1 MSRFFIE
8 RPIFSAVIA
17 IVILIAGAVSI
28 KGLPVAQYP
37 EITPPTV
44 QVTAAYPGANAQ
56 VVSETVAQPIEQ
68 EVNGV
73 ENMIYMSSVCAADGS
88 YTLTVSF
95 KIGTDLDMATVLVQ
109 NRVSIALAKL
119 PEEVKR
125 LGVTTKKQSTNIV
138 MLLSLDS
145 KGDRYDK
152 LFLSNYA
159 TMRLKDDL
167 ARLQGVGDV
176 QIFGVGDYSMRIWL
190 DPAKLEAH
198 GITTSDVIHAIQEQN
213 VQVAAGKI
221 GEPPAPPGQQ
231 FEYTV
236 NVKGRLA
243 DAKEFGNIIIKTAP
257 GGRFLR
263 VRDVARVELGAQTYN
278 VFGMRNN
285 KPSAILAIYQ
295 IPGANAIEVQ
305 KRVIAKMNE
314 LKKNFPPGLQYGVP
328 LDTTQFISASIKE
341 VVVTLLIAILLVVLT
356 LFIFLQDWRSTIIPS
371 VTIPVSLIG
380 TFLMMK
386 LLGFSINLISLF
398 GLVLAIGIVV
408 DDAIIVV
415 ENTDRL
421 MAEEG
426 LEPRPAAIKAMEEIG
441 GAVVA
446 TTLVLLAVFVP
457 TAFMGGITGQLYRQ
471 FALTI
476 SGATIIS
483 SINALTLSPALCALL
498 LRREKGKPN
507 VFFRM
512 FNWAFEH
519 TTNGY
524 MFVVRGFLRKSF
536 LMIILAAVIAVLSVR
551 WFGKLP
557 TSFLPLEDQG
567 YTYISAQLPDAAS
580 LQRTAAIAREIT
592 KRVEKI
598 PGVKDCVAVPGFSL
612 LENAFLSNFA
622 SFFVSFKPFDERL
635 PKGHDLNFIMSNIR
649 KNVSDILGA
658 RVIAFAPP
666 AIPGLGTSAG
676 FKMMVQDKS
685 GLGPFVLQQATDVLA
700 EKANT
705 QSSLRGVYSTFR
717 ATIPQLFVDIDRNA
731 AKMIGVPLTEIFG
744 TLQAYLGSAYVNDF
758 TKYGRNFQVKVQAE
772 PDARAKVSDIKRLRV
787 RNVKGEMVP
796 LGTFIN
802 TKFILGPQVLT
813 RFNLYP
819 SAAIN
824 GEAAPGFSSGQALE
838 IMEDLAGKN
847 LPGGMG
853 YAWTEMS
860 YQEKKASKGAGV
872 IFLMSIIFVFL
883 VLAAQYESWSIPL
896 GVIMVVPLSLLG
908 VVLAVVMR
916 GMSVNT
922 YTQIGVVLLV
932 ALAAKNAI
940 LIVEF
945 AKDEHEKGKSIFDA
959 AAGAAKLRFR
969 PILMTSLSFVL
980 GTAPLVV
987 ATGAGAGSRQALGTA
1002 VFGGQIAAIVMAVLF
1017 VPVFYKVVQ
1026 QTSEWLKRPKGG
1038 KKKVDSGKMSEG
1050 ALDGSDRQG

>member
-8 RPIFSAVIA
+8 RPIFSSVIA

-95 KIGTDLDMATVLVQ
+95 EIGTNLDMATVLVQ

-119 PEEVKR
+119 PEEVTR

-145 KGDRYDK
+145 KDDRYDK
-152 LFLSNYA
+152 LFLSNFA

-167 ARLQGVGDV
+167 ARLPGVGDV

-190 DPAKLEAH
+190 DPAKMEAH
-198 GITTSDVIHAIQEQN
+198 GITTTDVINAIREQN

-221 GEPPAPPGQQ
+221 GEPPAPKGQQ

-236 NVKGRLA
+236 NVKGRLI
-243 DAKEFGNIIIKTAP
+243 DEKEFGNIIIKTAP

-263 VRDVARVELGAQTYN
+263 VRDVAKVKLGAQTYN
-278 VFGMRNN
+278 VFGLRNN

-295 IPGANAIEVQ
+295 IPGANAIDVQ
-305 KRVIAKMNE
+305 KHVIAKMDE
-314 LKKNFPPGLQYGVP
+314 LKKIFPPGLQYGVP
-328 LDTTQFISASIKE
+328 LDTTKFISASIKE
-341 VVVTLLIAILLVVLT
+341 VITTLIIAILLVVLT

-371 VTIPVSLIG
+371 VTIPVSLVG

-386 LLGFSINLISLF
+386 LMGFSINLISLF

-408 DDAIIVV
+408 DDAIVVV

-421 MAEEG
+421 MVEEG
-426 LEPRPAAIKAMEEIG
+426 LDPRPAAIKAMEEVG

-476 SGATIIS
+476 SGATVIS

-507 VFFRM
+507 IFFRW
-512 FNWAFEH
+512 FNWIFDH
-519 TTNGY
+519 TTNAY
-524 MFVVRGFLRKSF
+524 MAIVRGFLRKSF
-536 LMIILAAVIAVLSVR
+536 FMLLVAAAIAVVSVK
-551 WFGKLP
+551 WFGGLP
-557 TSFLPLEDQG
+557 SSFLPLEDQG
-567 YTYISAQLPDAAS
+567 YTFISAQLPDAAS
-580 LQRTAAIAREIT
+580 LQRTEQIAREIT
-592 KRVEKI
+592 KKVEKI
-598 PGVKDCVAVPGFSL
+598 PGVKDCVAVPGYSL

-622 SFFVSFKPFDERL
+622 SFFVSFKPFEERL
-635 PKGHDLNFIMSNIR
+635 PKGHNLEFIMASIR
-649 KNVSDILGA
+649 KNTSDIRGA
-658 RVIAFAPP
+658 RIIAFAPP

-676 FKMMVQDKS
+676 FKMMVQDKT
-685 GLGPFVLQQATDVLA
+685 GMGPFVLQQATEVLA

-731 AKMIGVPLTEIFG
+731 AKMMGIPLTEIFG
-744 TLQAYLGSAYVNDF
+744 TLQAYLGSSYVNDF
-758 TKYGRNFQVKVQAE
+758 TKFGRNFQVKVQAE
-772 PDARAKVSDIKRLRV
+772 ADARAKVDDIKRLRV
-787 RNVKGEMVP
+787 RNKEGKMIP
-796 LGTFIN
+796 LGSIIN
-802 TKFILGPQVLT
+802 SKFILGPQVLT

-819 SAAIN
+819 AAAVN
-824 GEAAPGFSSGQALE
+824 GEAAPGFSSGQALQV
-838 IMEDLAGKN
+838 MEDLADKN
-847 LPGGMG
+847 LPSGMG

-860 YQEKKASKGAGV
+860 YQEKKAAQGAGV
-872 IFLMSIIFVFL
+872 IFLLAIVFVFL
-883 VLAAQYESWSIPL
+883 VLSAQYESWSVPL

-916 GMSVNT
+916 GMSVST

-945 AKDEHEKGKSIFDA
+945 AKDAHEQGKSIFDA
-959 AAGAAKLRFR
+959 AAEAARLRFR

-987 ATGAGAGSRQALGTA
+987 ARGAGAGSRQALGTA
-1002 VFGGQIAAIVMAVLF
+1002 VFGGQIAAIIMAVLF

-1026 QTSEWLKRPKGG
+1026 STSEWFKKPKGKN
-1038 KKKVDSGKMSEG
+1038 KK
-1050 ALDGSDRQG
+1050 ASDPSQES

>member
-17 IVILIAGAVSI
+17 IVILIAGVVSI

-56 VVSETVAQPIEQ
+56 VVSETVAQPIEEQ
-68 EVNGV
+68 VNGV

-88 YTLTVSF
+88 YVLTVSF
-95 KIGTDLDMATVLVQ
+95 EIGTDLDMATVLVQ

-138 MLLSLDS
+138 LLLSLDS
-145 KGDRYDK
+145 KDDRYDK
-152 LFLSNYA
+152 LFLSNFA

-167 ARLQGVGDV
+167 ARLPGVGDV
-176 QIFGVGDYSMRIWL
+176 RIFGVGDYSMRIWL
-190 DPAKLEAH
+190 DPSKLEAH

-243 DAKEFGNIIIKTAP
+243 DAQEFGNIIVKTAP

-263 VRDVARVELGAQTYN
+263 IRDVGRVELGAQTYN
-278 VFGMRNN
+278 VFGLRNN

-295 IPGANAIEVQ
+295 IPGANAIDVQ
-305 KRVIAKMNE
+305 KNVIAKMDE
-314 LKKNFPPGLQYGVP
+314 LQKTFPPGLKYSVP
-328 LDTTQFISASIKE
+328 LDTTKFISASIKE
-341 VVVTLLIAILLVVLT
+341 VITTLIIAILLVVLT

-380 TFLMMK
+380 TFLMMN

-421 MAEEG
+421 MVEEG
-426 LEPRPAAIKAMEEIG
+426 MEPRPAAIKAMEEIG

-498 LRREKGKPN
+498 LRKEKGKPN
-507 VFFRM
+507 IFFRG
-512 FNWAFEH
+512 FNWAFDH

-524 MFVVRGFLRKSF
+524 MAIVRGFLRKSF
-536 LMIILAAVIAVLSVR
+536 ISMIIAAIIAVVSVK
-551 WFGKLP
+551 WFGNLP
-557 TSFLPLEDQG
+557 SSFLPLEDQG
-567 YTYISAQLPDAAS
+567 YAYISAQLPDAAS
-580 LQRTAAIAREIT
+580 LQRTEKIAREIT

-598 PGVKDCVAVPGFSL
+598 PGVMDCVAVPGYSM
-612 LENAFLSNFA
+612 LENAMLSNFA
-622 SFFVSFKPFDERL
+622 SFFVSFKPFEERL
-635 PKGHDLNFIMSNIR
+635 PKGHNLDFIMASIN
-649 KNVSDILGA
+649 KNLSDIRGA

-685 GLGPFVLQQATDVLA
+685 GMGPLVLQKATEVLA

-705 QSSLRGVYSTFR
+705 QSFLKGVYATFR
-717 ATIPQLFVDIDRNA
+717 ATIPQVFVDIDRNA
-731 AKMIGVPLTEIFG
+731 AKMMGIPLTEIFG
-744 TLQAYLGSAYVNDF
+744 TLQVYLGSAYVNDF
-758 TKYGRNFQVKVQAE
+758 TKYGRNFQVKVQAVAN
-772 PDARAKVSDIKRLRV
+772 ARTKIDDIKRLRV
-787 RNVKGEMVP
+787 RNSKGEMIP
-796 LGTFIN
+796 LGSFIN
-802 TKFILGPQVLT
+802 SKFILGPQVLT

-819 SAAIN
+819 AAAVN
-824 GEAAPGFSSGQALE
+824 GEAAPGFSSGQALQ
-838 IMEDLAGKN
+838 IMEDLADKN
-847 LPGGMG
+847 LPNGMG

-872 IFLMSIIFVFL
+872 VFLMSIVFVFL
-883 VLAAQYESWSIPL
+883 VLAAQYESWTIPL
-896 GVIMVVPLSLLG
+896 GVIMVVPLALLG
-908 VVLAVVMR
+908 VVVALVMR
-916 GMSVNT
+916 DMSVST

-945 AKDEHEKGKSIFDA
+945 AKDEHEKGKPIFDA
-959 AAGAAKLRFR
+959 AAEAAKLRFR

-1002 VFGGQIAAIVMAVLF
+1002 VFGGQIAAIIMAVLF
-1017 VPVFYKVVQ
+1017 VPVFYKAVQ
-1026 QTSEWLKRPKGG
+1026 ATSEWFKKPKG
-1038 KKKVDSGKMSEG
+1038 KENTPDPPDEV
-1050 ALDGSDRQG
+1050 

>member
-28 KGLPVAQYP
+28 KGLPVSQYP
-37 EITPPTV
+37 DITPPTV
-44 QVTAAYPGANAQ
+44 QVTALYPGANAQ

-95 KIGTDLDMATVLVQ
+95 EIGTNLDMATVLVQ

-145 KGDRYDK
+145 KDDRYDK
-152 LFLSNYA
+152 LFLSNFA

-167 ARLQGVGDV
+167 ARLPGVGDV
-176 QIFGVGDYSMRIWL
+176 KIFGVGDYSMRVWL
-190 DPAKLEAH
+190 DPSKLEAH

-221 GEPPAPPGQQ
+221 GEPPAPKGQQ

-236 NVKGRLA
+236 NVKGRLTNA
-243 DAKEFGNIIIKTAP
+243 EEFGNIIVKADP
-257 GGRFLR
+257 GSRFLR
-263 VRDVARVELGAQTYN
+263 VRDVAKVALGAQTYN
-278 VFGMRNN
+278 VFGLRNN

-295 IPGANAIEVQ
+295 IPGANAIDVQ
-305 KRVIAKMNE
+305 KHVIAKMNE
-314 LKKNFPPGLQYGVP
+314 LQKTFPPGLQYGVP

-341 VVVTLLIAILLVVLT
+341 VITTLIIAILLVILT

-386 LLGFSINLISLF
+386 MMGFSINLVSLF

-408 DDAIIVV
+408 DDAIVVV

-421 MAEEG
+421 MVEEG
-426 LEPRPAAIKAMEEIG
+426 LAPRPAAIKAMEEVG

-476 SGATIIS
+476 SGATVIS

-498 LRREKGKPN
+498 LRKEKGKPN
-507 VFFRM
+507 IFFRG
-512 FNWAFEH
+512 FNWAFDH

-524 MFVVRGFLRKSF
+524 MAIVRGFLRKSF
-536 LMIILAAVIAVLSVR
+536 FALIFAAAIAVVSVK
-551 WFGKLP
+551 WFGQLP
-557 TSFLPLEDQG
+557 SSFLPMEDQG
-567 YTYISAQLPDAAS
+567 YTFISAQLPDAAS
-580 LQRTAAIAREIT
+580 LQRTEQIARKIT
-592 KRVEKI
+592 DRVKEI
-598 PGVKDCVAVPGFSL
+598 PGIKDCVAVPGFSL
-612 LENAFLSNFA
+612 LENAMLSNFA
-622 SFFVSFKPFDERL
+622 SFFVSFKSFEERL
-635 PKGHDLNFIMSNIR
+635 PKGHNLDFIMANIR
-649 KNVSDILGA
+649 KNLSDIRGA

-676 FKMMVQDKS
+676 FKMMVQDKT
-685 GLGPFVLQQATDVLA
+685 GMGPLVLQQATEALA
-700 EKANT
+700 AKANT

-731 AKMIGVPLTEIFG
+731 VKTMGIPLTDVFG

-758 TKYGRNFQVKVQAE
+758 TKYGRNFQVKVQA
-772 PDARAKVSDIKRLRV
+772 DAYARTQVNDIKKLRV
-787 RNVKGEMVP
+787 RNGKGKMVP
-796 LGTFIN
+796 LGTFVN
-802 TKFILGPQVLT
+802 THFALGPQVLT
-813 RFNLYP
+813 RYNLYP
-819 SAAIN
+819 AAAVN
-824 GEAAPGFSSGQALE
+824 GEAAPGFSSGQALKV
-838 IMEDLAGKN
+838 MEDLADKN
-847 LPGGMG
+847 LPNGMG
-853 YAWTEMS
+853 SAWTEMS
-860 YQEKKASKGAGV
+860 YQEKKASQGAGI
-872 IFLMSIIFVFL
+872 IFLLAIVFVFL

-908 VVLAVVMR
+908 VVLAVVIR
-916 GMSVNT
+916 DMSVST

-959 AAGAAKLRFR
+959 ASEAAKLRFR

-980 GTAPLVV
+980 GTAPLVI

-1026 QTSEWLKRPKGG
+1026 SSSEWLKRPKR
-1038 KKKVDSGKMSEG
+1038 KKTAPPPEEGDKV
-1050 ALDGSDRQG
+1050 

>member
-17 IVILIAGAVSI
+17 IVILIAGVVSI

-44 QVTAAYPGANAQ
+44 QVTAMYPGANAQ

-73 ENMIYMSSVCAADGS
+73 EHMIYMRSVCAADGS
-88 YTLTVSF
+88 YTLTISF
-95 KIGTDLDMATVLVQ
+95 EIGTNLDMATVLVQ

-145 KGDRYDK
+145 KDDRYDK
-152 LFLSNYA
+152 LFLSNFA

-167 ARLQGVGDV
+167 ARLPGVGDV
-176 QIFGVGDYSMRIWL
+176 RIFGVGDYSMRIWL

-236 NVKGRLA
+236 NVRGRLA
-243 DAKEFGNIIIKTAP
+243 NAKEFGNIIVKTAP

-263 VRDVARVELGAQTYN
+263 VKDVAKVELGAQTYN
-278 VFGMRNN
+278 VFGLRNN

-295 IPGANAIEVQ
+295 IPGANAIDVQ

-314 LKKNFPPGLQYGVP
+314 LQKTFPPGLQYGVP
-328 LDTTQFISASIKE
+328 LDTTKFISASIKE
-341 VVVTLLIAILLVVLT
+341 VVVTLLIAIILVVLT

-421 MAEEG
+421 MTEEG
-426 LEPRPAAIKAMEEIG
+426 MEPRPAAIKAMEEIG

-483 SINALTLSPALCALL
+483 SINALTLSPALCALI
-498 LRREKGKPN
+498 LRKEKGKPN
-507 VFFRM
+507 ILFRW

-524 MFVVRGFLRKSF
+524 MTIVRGFLRKSF
-536 LMIILAAVIAVLSVR
+536 ISLIMAAAIAGISIK
-551 WFGKLP
+551 WFGNLP
-557 TSFLPLEDQG
+557 SSFLPLEDQG
-567 YTYISAQLPDAAS
+567 YAYISAQLPDAAS
-580 LQRTAAIAREIT
+580 LQRTENIARKIT

-598 PGVKDCVAVPGFSL
+598 PGVKDCVAVPGYSM
-612 LENAFLSNFA
+612 LENAMLSNFA
-622 SFFVSFKPFDERL
+622 SFFVSFKPFEERL
-635 PKGHDLNFIMSNIR
+635 SKGHNLDFIMASIR
-649 KNVSDILGA
+649 KNLTDIMGA
-658 RVIAFAPP
+658 RIIAFAPP

-676 FKMMVQDKS
+676 FKMMIQDKA
-685 GLGPFVLQQATDVLA
+685 GLGPFVLQKATEVLA

-705 QSSLRGVYSTFR
+705 QSSLRGVYATFR
-717 ATIPQLFVDIDRNA
+717 ATIPQLFVDVDRNA

-772 PDARAKVSDIKRLRV
+772 ADARAKVTDIKKLRV
-787 RNVKGEMVP
+787 RNKEGKMIP

-802 TKFILGPQVLT
+802 TQFKLGPQVLT

-819 SAAIN
+819 AAAVN
-824 GEAAPGFSSGQALE
+824 GEAAPGFSSGQALQV
-838 IMEDLAGKN
+838 MEDLADKN

-860 YQEKKASKGAGV
+860 YQEKKAAQGASM
-872 IFLMSIIFVFL
+872 IFLMSIVFVFL
-883 VLAAQYESWSIPL
+883 VLAAQYESWTIPL
-896 GVIMVVPLSLLG
+896 GVIMVVPLALLG
-908 VVLAVVMR
+908 VVVALVMR
-916 GMSVNT
+916 NMSVST

-945 AKDEHEKGKSIFDA
+945 AKDEHERGKPIFDA
-959 AAGAAKLRFR
+959 AAEAAKLRFR

-1002 VFGGQIAAIVMAVLF
+1002 VFGGQIAAIIMAVLF

-1026 QTSEWLKRPKGG
+1026 STSEWFKKPKG
-1038 KKKVDSGKMSEG
+1038 KKTSKPVPPEE
-1050 ALDGSDRQG
+1050 DRT

>member
-44 QVTAAYPGANAQ
+44 QVTASYPGANAQ
-56 VVSETVAQPIEQ
+56 VVSATVAQPIEE

-95 KIGTDLDMATVLVQ
+95 EIGTDLDMATVLVQ
-109 NRVSIALAKL
+109 NRVSIAMASL
-119 PEEVKR
+119 PEEVTR

-145 KGDRYDK
+145 EDNRYDE
-152 LFLSNYA
+152 LFLSNFV

-167 ARLQGVGDV
+167 ARLPGVGDV

-190 DPAKLEAH
+190 DPSKMEAH
-198 GITTSDVIHAIQEQN
+198 SITTTDVIHAIQEQN

-221 GEPPAPPGQQ
+221 GEPPAPEGQQ

-243 DAKEFGNIIIKTAP
+243 DAKEFGNIIIKADP
-257 GGRFLR
+257 SGRFLR
-263 VRDVARVELGAQTYN
+263 VKDVAKVELGAQTYN
-278 VFGMRNN
+278 VFGLRNN

-295 IPGANAIEVQ
+295 IPGANAIDVQ
-305 KRVIAKMNE
+305 KRVIAKMEE
-314 LKKNFPPGLQYGVP
+314 LKGNFPPGLQYGVP
-328 LDTTQFISASIKE
+328 LDTTKFISASIKE
-341 VVVTLLIAILLVVLT
+341 VITTLIIAILLVVFT
-356 LFIFLQDWRSTIIPS
+356 LFIFLQDWRSTIIPA

-386 LLGFSINLISLF
+386 LMGFSINLISLF

-408 DDAIIVV
+408 DDAIVVV

-421 MAEEG
+421 MVEEG
-426 LEPRPAAIKAMEEIG
+426 MEPRPAAIKAMEEIG

-476 SGATIIS
+476 SGATVIS

-498 LRREKGKPN
+498 LRKEKGKPN
-507 VFFRM
+507 IFFRG

-524 MFVVRGFLRKSF
+524 MALVRGFLRKS
-536 LMIILAAVIAVLSVR
+536 LISLLIAAAIAVVSVK
-551 WFGKLP
+551 WFGQLP
-557 TSFLPLEDQG
+557 SSFLPLEDQG
-567 YTYISAQLPDAAS
+567 YTFISAQLPDAAS
-580 LQRTAAIAREIT
+580 LQRTEQIARDIT
-592 KRVEKI
+592 KLVEKI
-598 PGVKDCVAVPGFSL
+598 PGVKDCVAVPGYSL
-612 LENAFLSNFA
+612 LENAMLSNFA
-622 SFFVSFKPFDERL
+622 SFFVSFKPFEERL
-635 PKGHDLNFIMSNIR
+635 PKGHNLDFIMASIR
-649 KNVSDILGA
+649 KNLSDIRGA
-658 RVIAFAPP
+658 QVIAFAPP

-676 FKMMVQDKS
+676 FKMMVQDKT
-685 GLGPFVLQQATDVLA
+685 GMGPFVLQKATEVLA

-731 AKMIGVPLTEIFG
+731 VKMMGIPLSEVFG
-744 TLQAYLGSAYVNDF
+744 TLQAYLGSSYVNDF
-758 TKYGRNFQVKVQAE
+758 TKFGRNFQVKVQAE
-772 PDARAKVSDIKRLRV
+772 SDARARVDDIKKLRV
-787 RNVKGEMVP
+787 RNAEGKMIP
-796 LGTFIN
+796 LGTFVN
-802 TKFILGPQVLT
+802 THFSLGPQVLT
-813 RFNLYP
+813 RYNLYP
-819 SAAIN
+819 AAAVN
-824 GEAAPGFSSGQALE
+824 GEAAPGFSSGQALQV
-838 IMEDLAGKN
+838 MEDLADKN

-860 YQEKKASKGAGV
+860 YQEKKASKGAGI
-872 IFLMSIIFVFL
+872 IFLLAIVFVFL
-883 VLAAQYESWSIPL
+883 VLSAQYESWSVPL

-908 VVLAVVMR
+908 VVLAVVLR
-916 GMSVNT
+916 GMSVST

-945 AKDEHEKGKSIFDA
+945 AKDAHEKEGKSIFDA
-959 AAGAAKLRFR
+959 AAEAAKLRFR

-1002 VFGGQIAAIVMAVLF
+1002 VFGGQIAAIVMAVIF

-1026 QTSEWLKRPKGG
+1026 SASEWFKKPKG
-1038 KKKVDSGKMSEG
+1038 KKKEVSSPTPE
-1050 ALDGSDRQG
+1050 A

>member
-28 KGLPVAQYP
+28 KGLPVSQYP
-37 EITPPTV
+37 DITPPTV

-95 KIGTDLDMATVLVQ
+95 EIGTDLDMATVLVQ

-138 MLLSLDS
+138 MLLSIDS
-145 KGDRYDK
+145 KDDRYDK
-152 LFLSNYA
+152 LFLSNFA

-167 ARLQGVGDV
+167 ARTPGVGDV

-190 DPAKLEAH
+190 NPSRLEAH

-213 VQVAAGKI
+213 VQVAAGKL

-243 DAKEFGNIIIKTAP
+243 DAKEFGNIIVKSDP
-257 GGRFLR
+257 GGRLLR

-278 VFGMRNN
+278 VFGLRNN

-295 IPGANAIEVQ
+295 IPGANAIDVQ
-305 KRVIAKMNE
+305 KRVIAKMDE
-314 LKKNFPPGLQYGVP
+314 LKTTFPPGLTYGVP
-328 LDTTQFISASIKE
+328 LDTTKFISASIKE
-341 VVVTLLIAILLVVLT
+341 VIVTLLIAILLVVFT
-356 LFIFLQDWRSTIIPS
+356 LFIFLQDWRSTIIPA

-386 LLGFSINLISLF
+386 LMGFSINLVSLF

-408 DDAIIVV
+408 DDAIVVV

-421 MAEEG
+421 MMEEG
-426 LEPRPAAIKAMEEIG
+426 MEPRAAAIKAMEEVG

-476 SGATIIS
+476 SGATVIS

-498 LRREKGKPN
+498 LRKEKGKPN
-507 VFFRM
+507 IFFRW
-512 FNWAFEH
+512 FNWAFDH

-524 MFVVRGFLRKSF
+524 MTIVRGFLRKSF
-536 LMIILAAVIAVLSVR
+536 ITLIIAAGIAVVSIK

-557 TSFLPLEDQG
+557 SSFLPMEDQG
-567 YTYISAQLPDAAS
+567 YTYISAQLPDASS
-580 LQRTAAIAREIT
+580 LQRTEKIARDIT

-598 PGVKDCVAVPGFSL
+598 PGVKDCVAVPGYSL
-612 LENAFLSNFA
+612 LENAFLSNFS
-622 SFFVSFKPFDERL
+622 SFFVSFKPFEERL
-635 PKGHDLNFIMSNIR
+635 SQGHNLDFIMASIR
-649 KNVSDILGA
+649 KNLSDIRGA

-676 FKMMVQDKS
+676 FKLMVQDRS
-685 GLGPFVLQQATDVLA
+685 GMGSFVLQQATEVLA

-705 QSSLRGVYSTFR
+705 QSSLKGVYSTFR
-717 ATIPQLFVDIDRNA
+717 ATIPQLFVDINRNA
-731 AKMIGVPLTEIFG
+731 VKMMGIPLSDVFG
-744 TLQAYLGSAYVNDF
+744 TLQSYLGSSYVNDF
-758 TKYGRNFQVKVQAE
+758 TKFGRNFQVKIQAKSS
-772 PDARAKVSDIKRLRV
+772 ARSKVSDIKQLRV
-787 RNVKGEMVP
+787 RNNKGEMIP
-796 LGTFIN
+796 LGSVTN
-802 TKFILGPQVLT
+802 SRFILGPQVLT

-819 SAAIN
+819 AAAVN

-838 IMEDLAGKN
+838 VMEDLADKN

-860 YQEKKASKGAGV
+860 YQEKKASKGASV
-872 IFLMSIIFVFL
+872 IFLLAIVFVFL

-908 VVLAVVMR
+908 VVLAVAMR
-916 GMSVNT
+916 GMSVST

-959 AAGAAKLRFR
+959 AAEAAKLRFR

-980 GTAPLVV
+980 GTAPLVI

-1026 QTSEWLKRPKGG
+1026 SSSEWLKKPKE
-1038 KKKVDSGKMSEG
+1038 KKKSSPRKE
-1050 ALDGSDRQG
+1050 A